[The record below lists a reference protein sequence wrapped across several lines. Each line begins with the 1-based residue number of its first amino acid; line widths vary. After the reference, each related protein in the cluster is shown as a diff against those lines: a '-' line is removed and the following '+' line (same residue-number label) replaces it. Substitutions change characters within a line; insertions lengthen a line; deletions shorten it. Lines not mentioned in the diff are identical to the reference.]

1 MLESMSKVPVHLRKG
16 AEAIRLAAPSVLA
29 NLRNLGVVVRLSIVV
44 LISIVITH
52 AHAEPV

>member
-1 MLESMSKVPVHLRKG
+1 MLKSMSKVPVHLRKG

-29 NLRNLGVVVRLSIVV
+29 SLRNLGVVVRLSIVV